1 MPTYKKSLIHIFLYV
16 QSPPNFL
23 RAASLADYVKPVVVH
38 NQLPEDDD
46 TETQVDVGE
55 GYPMVC

>member
-1 MPTYKKSLIHIFLYV
+1 MHRILYV

-38 NQLPEDDD
+38 NPEDDD
-46 TETQVDVGE
+46 TETQVEVGE

>member
-1 MPTYKKSLIHIFLYV
+1 MHKTLYL

-23 RAASLADYVKPVVVH
+23 RAASMADYVKPVVVH

-46 TETQVDVGE
+46 TETQVEFGE

>member
-1 MPTYKKSLIHIFLYV
+1 MFTHKYYLTHTILYA

-23 RAASLADYVKPVVVH
+23 RAASMADYVKPVVVH
-38 NQLPEDDD
+38 NQFPGDDD
-46 TETQVDVGE
+46 TESQVEAGE

>member
-1 MPTYKKSLIHIFLYV
+1 MHIFVYA

-23 RAASLADYVKPVVVH
+23 RAASLADYVKPVVVQ
-38 NQLPEDDD
+38 NNFPDDDD

>member
-1 MPTYKKSLIHIFLYV
+1 MPRILCA

-38 NQLPEDDD
+38 NQLPDDDD
-46 TETQVDVGE
+46 TESQLELGD